1 MIVYARKL
9 EARQRELEKEVDE
22 GYSGPAA
29 AAGAKLTDARFA
41 AYGDTIYPDA
51 TFTLRISYGKV
62 EGWPERGRQVPFQ
75 TTIGGTFERA
85 TGAPPFDLAP
95 AFAAKEDEI
104 DKSVTYNFVTTNDII
119 GGNSGSPVIDKT
131 GTVIGAAFDG
141 NIHSLGGNYGYDPV
155 LNRTVVVSAA
165 SLQEALETIYPSPR
179 LVKELAGK

>member
-1 MIVYARKL
+1 MVPKFCRMAWRVDDMD
-9 EARQRELEKEVDE
+9 AFTQRMHDLFGFTFFTPGLIAQV
-22 GYSGPAA
+22 
-29 AAGAKLTDARFA
+29 
-41 AYGDTIYPDA
+41 YPDA